1 MVIDNLYNNFKIAH
15 IADLHLNLKRSEQP
29 QQKMFQDII
38 NTVSDRYYG
47 IDSLIIA
54 GDIFDVTPQTNAEV
68 KLVYQFLVDLL
79 NIDTLSE
86 VVFMEGN
93 HDLILK
99 KSLQKEGETDITVFD
114 TFINMLNS
122 LNEDYS
128 NKFIYINKSG
138 LYQSKA
144 HQNIKYVGYCL
155 RDGMKLQPF
164 DKDSN
169 STYIGIYHD
178 ILKEYAA
185 EKKLPVRQDVLDRKL
200 SIDTFKND
208 GCDYVI
214 AGDIHEN
221 YNFDNYFFYCGS
233 TQQVNTG
240 EGEYIKI
247 LKNNQ
252 IKFDE
257 TTSEKFI
264 NIYEIDIKNKRLFLD
279 KKQSLINFRNYITID
294 IKETYTINEIMDM
307 LISNKNKIES
317 ILPSKYNVIENTIV
331 IKLLYY
337 YRQVESELTSKI
349 QEFFKSILNNLE
361 SNIDVKYSGMQI
373 ESEEAINKIQ
383 KVLEIVNDTNDND
396 GESNVNTSDS
406 ILTDELESLKPIHL
420 TDLQIQK
427 LFEAQI
433 DTINNVDLNDDIK
446 SEIINLF
453 KSEYKNIIDLHSNK
467 YYDIQLLSIYTN
479 NFMGLGEN
487 KINLDIPGLT
497 RIKGTNGI
505 GKTTLYNMIKYVITG
520 VVFDGLSKN
529 QKVKNA
535 LLLFNDSKPEIDK
548 QIVKLKFKINQKD
561 IEVIRKNERI
571 WKNNVSD
578 EQKVS
583 INWKEYVS
591 TVKSDVVIKSADKEI
606 TNIDVVENL
615 LNEWFGNTINNI
627 VILNSD
633 KLSKILN
640 TTGSELKDLML
651 YYLGINYL
659 SLLKNN
665 LPNVKESLNIV
676 KPKIN
681 YNDTKIE
688 LNNFVNT
695 VNNLKQI
702 QSTFETDKL
711 NYEKVITANEKDLER
726 INNDLISLGYN
737 PTVIDLNKESL
748 ESLQLSITELSNY
761 TFQKS
766 IPEKINIDNERK
778 LIDLDFQTIQDD
790 YGIFQEKYKIGLEKL
805 DVMKS
810 DRIKEYQKSITE
822 EYNTKILNCENTIN
836 NIRTQINDSEKYFSD
851 KINDAN
857 NLISKLNTEIYYID
871 IEIQNIQNELD
882 SGICQSCKRPFD
894 VDIIHTEELNQ
905 KITDLNNQKK
915 IKQEEIDKHKLI
927 IENLNQNKSKAI
939 NELTD
944 IFKSTN
950 NSLSTVKNEMNLKV
964 LDIPKS
970 LCEDLEVKYQ
980 KLSEL
985 NETKKSE
992 YNNAITE
999 KDNKISVLIS
1009 KERKNSEEI
1018 QEAINHNNMYEKRI
1032 DLLMR
1037 IESMKKEIESAERL
1051 KDKFE
1056 TYSNQKKIYQEELQK
1071 NKFELQQLLQKYE
1084 ESKTNLLF
1092 NQNKVEQINQV
1103 LKEYDEYKRKNT
1115 VFIIYKALVEDK
1127 FPEAIFLYYQQ
1138 FINNVLNELLEDMPF
1153 KLYWHSSGDLFMTV
1167 IENGNIVYRP
1177 VLLSSGMQ
1185 NAFLGLSLVYAIHEL
1200 NIKNN
1205 ISHIFIDEISGQLN
1219 SGKELSNQQ
1228 DVINYQAELSNLL
1241 SKFRKKSIFIV
1252 DHVIDNL
1259 FETFSY
1265 EVIKDS
1271 STNTAKYIS

>member
-1 MVIDNLYNNFKIAH
+1 MENNIFKQFKIAH
-15 IADLHLNLKRSEQP
+15 IADLHLNLKKSELP
-29 QQKMFQDII
+29 QQRMFQDII
-38 NTVSDRYYG
+38 NTVSDRHYG

-79 NIDTLSE
+79 NIDTLDE

-99 KSLQKEGETDITVFD
+99 KSLQQEGETDITVFD

-138 LYQSKA
+138 IYQSKI

-178 ILKEYAA
+178 ILQEYAA
-185 EKKLPVRQDVLDRKL
+185 EKKLPVRQDILNKKL

-221 YNFDNYFFYCGS
+221 YNYDNYFFYSGS
-233 TQQVNTG
+233 TQQVNAG

-257 TTSEKFI
+257 TTYEKFI
-264 NIYEIDIKNKRLFLD
+264 NIYKIDTNSHKLILD
-279 KKQSLINFRNYITID
+279 KKESLINFRNYVTID
-294 IKETYTINEIMDM
+294 IKETYTIAEIMDM
-307 LISNKNKIES
+307 LIKNKNTIEA
-317 ILPSKYNVIENTIV
+317 ILPSKYNVVENTIV

-337 YRQVESELTSKI
+337 YRQVESVLTNKI
-349 QEFFKSILNNLE
+349 QEFFKSILNNQE

-373 ESEEAINKIQ
+373 ESEEAIEKIQ
-383 KVLEIVNDTNDND
+383 KVLEVI
-396 GESNVNTSDS
+396 GESDSNESSINTSDS

-433 DTINNVDLNDDIK
+433 DTVNNVDLNDDIK

-453 KSEYKNIIDLHSNK
+453 KSEYRNIIDLHSNK

-520 VVFDGLSKN
+520 NVFDGLSKN

-548 QIVKLKFKINQKD
+548 QIVKLKFKINHKD
-561 IEVIRKNERI
+561 IEIIRTNERI
-571 WKNNVSD
+571 WKNNVTD

-606 TNIDVVENL
+606 TNIDVIENL

-681 YNDTKIE
+681 YTDTKIE

-695 VNNLKQI
+695 VNDLKQA
-702 QSTFETDKL
+702 QLTFETDKL
-711 NYEKVITANEKDLER
+711 NYEKVIVDNEKDLER

-737 PTVIDLNKESL
+737 PTVIELNKESL
-748 ESLQLSITELSNY
+748 ESLELSFIELSNY
-761 TFQKS
+761 TEQKS

-778 LIDLDFQTIQDD
+778 LIDLDFNTIQDD
-790 YGIFQEKYKIGLEKL
+790 YAAFQEKYQIAIEKL
-805 DVMKS
+805 DVVKS

-822 EYNTKILNCENTIN
+822 EYNTKIAEYENTIN
-836 NIRTQINDSEKYFSD
+836 NIRTQINDSEKYFSN
-851 KINDAN
+851 KINDTN
-857 NLISKLNTEIYYID
+857 NIISKLNTEIYYID
-871 IEIQNIQNELD
+871 IEIQKIKNELD

-894 VDIIHTEELNQ
+894 VDITHTEELNQ

-915 IKQEEIDKHKLI
+915 LKQEEIDKHKLVV
-927 IENLNQNKSKAI
+927 ENLNQNKSKAI
-939 NELTD
+939 SELTD

-950 NSLSTVKNEMNLKV
+950 NSLSTVKNEMNIKV

-970 LCEDLEVKYQ
+970 LNEDLEVKYQ
-980 KLSEL
+980 KLSEIK
-985 NETKKSE
+985 ETKKSD
-992 YNNAITE
+992 YNKAI
-999 KDNKISVLIS
+999 KDKDEKISVLIS

-1037 IESMKKEIESAERL
+1037 IESMKKEIEAAERL
-1051 KDKFE
+1051 RDKFE
-1056 TYSNQKKIYQEELQK
+1056 NYTSKKKIYQEELQK
-1071 NKFELQQLLQKYE
+1071 NKFELQQLLEKYE
-1084 ESKTNLLF
+1084 KSKTNLLY
-1092 NQNKVEQINQV
+1092 NQNKVEQLNQL

-1115 VFIIYKALVEDK
+1115 VFTIYKALVEDK

-1153 KLYWHSSGDLFMTV
+1153 KLYWHSSGDLYMTV

-1228 DVINYQAELSNLL
+1228 DVINYQSELSNLL
-1241 SKFRKKSIFIV
+1241 SKFRNKSIFIV

>member
-1 MVIDNLYNNFKIAH
+1 
-15 IADLHLNLKRSEQP
+15 
-29 QQKMFQDII
+29 
-38 NTVSDRYYG
+38 
-47 IDSLIIA
+47 
-54 GDIFDVTPQTNAEV
+54 
-68 KLVYQFLVDLL
+68 
-79 NIDTLSE
+79 
-86 VVFMEGN
+86 
-93 HDLILK
+93 
-99 KSLQKEGETDITVFD
+99 
-114 TFINMLNS
+114 
-122 LNEDYS
+122 
-128 NKFIYINKSG
+128 
-138 LYQSKA
+138 
-144 HQNIKYVGYCL
+144 
-155 RDGMKLQPF
+155 
-164 DKDSN
+164 
-169 STYIGIYHD
+169 
-178 ILKEYAA
+178 
-185 EKKLPVRQDVLDRKL
+185 
-200 SIDTFKND
+200 
-208 GCDYVI
+208 
-214 AGDIHEN
+214 
-221 YNFDNYFFYCGS
+221 
-233 TQQVNTG
+233 
-240 EGEYIKI
+240 
-247 LKNNQ
+247 
-252 IKFDE
+252 
-257 TTSEKFI
+257 
-264 NIYEIDIKNKRLFLD
+264 
-279 KKQSLINFRNYITID
+279 
-294 IKETYTINEIMDM
+294 
-307 LISNKNKIES
+307 
-317 ILPSKYNVIENTIV
+317 
-331 IKLLYY
+331 
-337 YRQVESELTSKI
+337 
-349 QEFFKSILNNLE
+349 
-361 SNIDVKYSGMQI
+361 
-373 ESEEAINKIQ
+373 
-383 KVLEIVNDTNDND
+383 
-396 GESNVNTSDS
+396 
-406 ILTDELESLKPIHL
+406 
-420 TDLQIQK
+420 
-427 LFEAQI
+427 
-433 DTINNVDLNDDIK
+433 
-446 SEIINLF
+446 
-453 KSEYKNIIDLHSNK
+453 
-467 YYDIQLLSIYTN
+467 
-479 NFMGLGEN
+479 
-487 KINLDIPGLT
+487 
-497 RIKGTNGI
+497 
-505 GKTTLYNMIKYVITG
+505 MIKYVITG
-520 VVFDGLSKN
+520 NVFDGLSKN

-548 QIVKLKFKINQKD
+548 QIVKLKFKINHKD
-561 IEVIRKNERI
+561 IEIIRTNERI
-571 WKNNVSD
+571 WKNNVTD

-606 TNIDVVENL
+606 TNIDVIENL

-681 YNDTKIE
+681 YTDTKIE

-695 VNNLKQI
+695 VNDLKQA
-702 QSTFETDKL
+702 QLTFETDKL
-711 NYEKVITANEKDLER
+711 NYEKVIVDNEKDLER

-737 PTVIDLNKESL
+737 PTVIELNKESL
-748 ESLQLSITELSNY
+748 ESLELSFTELSNY
-761 TFQKS
+761 TEQKS

-778 LIDLDFQTIQDD
+778 LIDLDFNTIQDD
-790 YGIFQEKYKIGLEKL
+790 YAAFQEKYQIAIEKL
-805 DVMKS
+805 DVVKS

-822 EYNTKILNCENTIN
+822 EYNTKIAEYENTIN
-836 NIRTQINDSEKYFSD
+836 NIRTQINDSEKYFSN
-851 KINDAN
+851 KINDTN
-857 NLISKLNTEIYYID
+857 NIISKLNTEIYYVD
-871 IEIQNIQNELD
+871 IEIQKIKNELD

-894 VDIIHTEELNQ
+894 VDITHTEELNQ

-915 IKQEEIDKHKLI
+915 LKQEEIDKHKLV
-927 IENLNQNKSKAI
+927 IENLNKNKSKAI
-939 NELTD
+939 SELTD

-970 LCEDLEVKYQ
+970 LNEDLEVKYQ
-980 KLSEL
+980 KLSEIK
-985 NETKKSE
+985 ETKKSE

-1037 IESMKKEIESAERL
+1037 IESIKKEIEAAERL
-1051 KDKFE
+1051 RDKFE
-1056 TYSNQKKIYQEELQK
+1056 TYTNKKKIYQEELQK
-1071 NKFELQQLLQKYE
+1071 NKFELQQLLEKYE
-1084 ESKTNLLF
+1084 KSKTNLLY
-1092 NQNKVEQINQV
+1092 NQNKVEQLNQV

-1115 VFIIYKALVEDK
+1115 VFTIYKALVEDK

-1153 KLYWHSSGDLFMTV
+1153 KLYWHSSGDLYMTV

-1228 DVINYQAELSNLL
+1228 DVINYQSELSNLL
-1241 SKFRKKSIFIV
+1241 SKFRNKSIFIV

>member
-1 MVIDNLYNNFKIAH
+1 MENNIFKQFKIAH
-15 IADLHLNLKRSEQP
+15 IADLHLNLKKSELP
-29 QQKMFQDII
+29 QQRMFQDII
-38 NTVSDRYYG
+38 NTVSDRHYG

-79 NIDTLSE
+79 NIDTLNE

-99 KSLQKEGETDITVFD
+99 KSLQQEGETDITVFD

-138 LYQSKA
+138 IYQSKM
-144 HQNIKYVGYCL
+144 HKNIKYVGYCL

-178 ILKEYAA
+178 ILKEYAN
-185 EKKLPVRQDVLDRKL
+185 EKKLPVRQDILNKKL

-221 YNFDNYFFYCGS
+221 YNYDNYFFYCGS
-233 TQQVNTG
+233 TQQVNAG

-264 NIYEIDIKNKRLFLD
+264 NIYKIDTNSHKLILD
-279 KKQSLINFRNYITID
+279 KKESLINFRNYVTID
-294 IKETYTINEIMDM
+294 IKETYTIAEIMDM
-307 LISNKNKIES
+307 LVSNKNTIEA
-317 ILPSKYNVIENTIV
+317 ILPSKYNVVENIIV

-337 YRQVESELTSKI
+337 YRQVESVLTNKI
-349 QEFFKSILNNLE
+349 QEFFKSILNNQE

-373 ESEEAINKIQ
+373 ESEEAIEKIQ
-383 KVLEIVNDTNDND
+383 KVLEVI
-396 GESNVNTSDS
+396 GESDSDESLINTYDS

-420 TDLQIQK
+420 TDSQIQK

-433 DTINNVDLNDDIK
+433 DTVNNVDLNDDIK

-453 KSEYKNIIDLHSNK
+453 KSEYRNIIDLHSNK

-520 VVFDGLSKN
+520 NVFDGLSKN

-548 QIVKLKFKINQKD
+548 QIVKLKFKINQKN
-561 IEVIRKNERI
+561 IEVIRTNERI
-571 WKNNVSD
+571 WKNNVTD

-591 TVKSDVVIKSADKEI
+591 TVKSDVIIKSVDKEI
-606 TNIDVVENL
+606 TNIDVIENL

-681 YNDTKIE
+681 YTDTKIE

-695 VNNLKQI
+695 VNDLKQV
-702 QSTFETDKL
+702 QLTFETDKL
-711 NYEKVITANEKDLER
+711 NYEKVIVDNEKDLER

-737 PTVIDLNKESL
+737 PTVIELNKESL
-748 ESLQLSITELSNY
+748 ESLELSFIELSNY
-761 TFQKS
+761 TEQKS

-778 LIDLDFQTIQDD
+778 LIDLDFNTIQDD
-790 YGIFQEKYKIGLEKL
+790 YGKFQEKYQIAIEKL
-805 DVMKS
+805 DIVKS

-822 EYNTKILNCENTIN
+822 EYNTKIAEYENTIN

-851 KINDAN
+851 KINNTN
-857 NLISKLNTEIYYID
+857 NIISKLNTEIYYID
-871 IEIQNIQNELD
+871 IEIQKIKNELD

-894 VDIIHTEELNQ
+894 VDITHTEELNQ

-915 IKQEEIDKHKLI
+915 LKQEEIDKHKLV
-927 IENLNQNKSKAI
+927 IENLNKNKLKAI
-939 NELTD
+939 SELTD

-970 LCEDLEVKYQ
+970 LNEDLEVKYQ
-980 KLSEL
+980 KLSEIK
-985 NETKKSE
+985 ETKKSD
-992 YNNAITE
+992 YNKAI
-999 KDNKISVLIS
+999 KDKDEKISVLIS

-1037 IESMKKEIESAERL
+1037 IESIKKEIEAAERL
-1051 KDKFE
+1051 RDKFE
-1056 TYSNQKKIYQEELQK
+1056 TYTNKKKIYQEELQK
-1071 NKFELQQLLQKYE
+1071 NKFELQQLLEKYE
-1084 ESKTNLLF
+1084 KSKTNLLY
-1092 NQNKVEQINQV
+1092 NQNKVEQLNQV

-1115 VFIIYKALVEDK
+1115 VFTIYKALVEDK

-1153 KLYWHSSGDLFMTV
+1153 KLYWHSSGDLYMTV

-1228 DVINYQAELSNLL
+1228 DVINYQLELSNLL
-1241 SKFRKKSIFIV
+1241 SKFRNKSIFIV